1 MEITEILNP
10 NWVQAGE
17 LGLAFV
23 VIILCVWLVTFVM
36 RKSSERENLL
46 MALINGQQEKLADF
60 AKSFARV
67 ADGFED
73 IVRTLED
80 TNRRLEE
87 IEDKLKMQ
95 KRKPTARTR
104 KGD

>member
-1 MEITEILNP
+1 MTEIISP
-10 NWVQAGE
+10 SWVQVGE

-36 RKSSERENLL
+36 KKSSERENML
-46 MALINGQQEKLADF
+46 MALIDGQQEKLADF

-87 IEDKLKMQ
+87 IEDKLKMTQ

>member
-1 MEITEILNP
+1 MTDIVNP

-36 RKSSERENLL
+36 KKSAERENML
-46 MALINGQQEKLADF
+46 MSLIDGQQEKLADF
-60 AKSFARV
+60 AKSFSRV

-87 IEDKLKMQ
+87 IEDKLKMAQ
-95 KRKPTARTR
+95 KRKPSTRTR